1 MLQME
6 DNDVTGIDLCSAP
19 CNAWYQGS
27 QMQHL
32 VDSLKGVHCG
42 DNTPCNELF
51 SLNFDDGKYQMEI
64 ASVGEGC
71 DIPPLCLWSLNVPKE
86 YFGSIT
92 QLLSYTLSSDGS
104 TMSVSAEVEDFC
116 GNLDTIT
123 FNIDRCGQN
132 MRKCEFQCY
141 VVAQEY
147 AVNPFTFGMKGNWRP
162 YKNYKYLENRNYQ
175 AGSPDSRKDGQYSS
189 FYTFW
194 NYSGGKHNPS
204 TNTKW
209 VNASEITKYSPFGQE
224 LETKD
229 ALNRFT
235 AEQYGFFHTLPV
247 AAAGNAEYTQI
258 GYDGFEDYDY
268 VHPKFEYGCET
279 RHFDFPETQTAKID
293 DSESHS
299 GWYSFKLD
307 AGESSEMVRP
317 IEVPVI
323 PGSAIDEDVSKKLTQ
338 DDDLGVFSPSAGTYV
353 LSAWVKES
361 RTGIVTEYTDAKVQV
376 EFTDQNN
383 ATTSTDIQA
392 SGLLIESWQRVNGTF
407 EVPVGT
413 KSISIKIIGATDVET
428 WFDDLRVHPEKA
440 TMKTFA
446 YDATTLRNMAAMDE
460 NNYATFYEYDAEG
473 SLIRV
478 KKETAKGIITIQENK
493 THINKK

>member
-1 MLQME
+1 
-6 DNDVTGIDLCSAP
+6 
-19 CNAWYQGS
+19 
-27 QMQHL
+27 
-32 VDSLKGVHCG
+32 
-42 DNTPCNELF
+42 
-51 SLNFDDGKYQMEI
+51 
-64 ASVGEGC
+64 
-71 DIPPLCLWSLNVPKE
+71 
-86 YFGSIT
+86 
-92 QLLSYTLSSDGS
+92 
-104 TMSVSAEVEDFC
+104 
-116 GNLDTIT
+116 
-123 FNIDRCGQN
+123 
-132 MRKCEFQCY
+132 
-141 VVAQEY
+141 
-147 AVNPFTFGMKGNWRP
+147 MKGNWRP